1 MSLNE
6 LPTVLQVEAGRRE
19 SGRLRRMAGK
29 LALVSALFGS
39 ATGLT
44 TLTAAPAEAAPESGI
59 SCYGDYCSGQY
70 ANATGC
76 DKDATT
82 LASAEVTVTDYR
94 MGASVSS
101 DPGISVTPVEG
112 NKVGVIE
119 LRYSPTCKT
128 KWARLETT
136 RDSGINNVAVTQ
148 DTGYAQARH
157 IGGFHTGSPAAISF
171 SPMIYSPGNAAYA
184 HADGADL
191 VNQGTD
197 WR

>member
-1 MSLNE
+1 MSSNE
-6 LPTVLQVEAGRRE
+6 LPTILQAETGRHE
-19 SGRLRRMAGK
+19 PGRLRRMAGK
-29 LALVSALFGS
+29 LALVGALFGS
-39 ATGLT
+39 ATGL
-44 TLTAAPAEAAPESGI
+44 AAVAATPAEAAPEGV

-70 ANATGC
+70 ADATGC

-82 LASAEVTVTDYR
+82 LASADVTVTDYR
-94 MGASVSS
+94 VDASVSS
-101 DPGISVTPVEG
+101 DPGISVSPVEG

-136 RDSGINNVAVTQ
+136 RDSGINNVAITQ

-171 SPMIYSPGNAAYA
+171 SPMVYSPDHAAYA